1 MGSPK
6 TQLQSRIPLN
16 SVPAKR
22 LPDQGLALPQTCCK
36 VNPTWPGLYI
46 RQMQMCLNKAHC
58 AFLGLQQGRGCNLQL
73 GNCQERNTFQLLTST
88 GVTSLHCFVSLT
100 GKKSLAQCVN
110 RYLIFAHFRAACLT
124 AKFQKTALPQDVT
137 WDGIDALN
145 LSPRPVTGC
154 PHAAAS
160 STTPPSLTAQEQQP
174 GSTTCMQ

>member
-1 MGSPK
+1 MFNIKCNFDFCFFKTVEDCVPQKLLGGSSQHFPILWMLNRKMGSPK

-88 GVTSLHCFVSLT
+88 GVTSPHCFVSLIEEF
-100 GKKSLAQCVN
+100 G
-110 RYLIFAHFRAACLT
+110 
-124 AKFQKTALPQDVT
+124 
-137 WDGIDALN
+137 
-145 LSPRPVTGC
+145 
-154 PHAAAS
+154 
-160 STTPPSLTAQEQQP
+160 TTYK
-174 GSTTCMQ
+174 